1 MVITELGYKWPCQ
14 TEGILADLE
23 QLEPQAGGI
32 VECYFECDR
41 DITTQEAARAIFGLM
56 KVKEEYPGSVLHYVN
71 IEPRRIT
78 IQYSVAPPGGH
89 ASPAG
94 FLTIVLALAGLML
107 IAVGVAIIITA
118 LKNGWWLAPKPP
130 SGQLSVSAVGC
141 DDEQCTSPEA
151 LDVTFSVAGKTYRTE
166 GGTVLIELQ
175 VGIYDIIPG
184 DPPEGYQPADPI
196 TITIAK
202 DQTASIRLRYYEKGV
217 IPPDWA
223 WLVIDTYPVK
233 GLVYVNKE
241 EIGEAPVEVEI
252 TPLVTY
258 VVSFGDVE
266 GYDTPASQTYS
277 LQRGDR
283 QPVNGKYVKV
293 GWPEWAKWLAIG
305 GGIFGGGLIIVK
317 TAELI
322 LGRRRA

>member
-14 TEGILADLE
+14 TEGYEINLETAEPHAGEIL
-23 QLEPQAGGI
+23 
-32 VECYFECDR
+32 ECYFKCDR
-41 DITTQEAARAIFGLM
+41 DITTQEAARAVFDLM
-56 KVKEEYPGSVLHYVN
+56 KVKEEYPGSVFHYVN

-78 IQYSVAPPGGH
+78 IQYSIAPIGGQASPLAWYWVALLLIAAITGAIFGVYLLLTGRIFAPP
-89 ASPAG
+89 
-94 FLTIVLALAGLML
+94 
-107 IAVGVAIIITA
+107 
-118 LKNGWWLAPKPP
+118 PP
-130 SGQLSVSAVGC
+130 SGKLSVSAVGC
-141 DDEQCTSPEA
+141 GDEQCTLPKA
-151 LDVTFSVAGKTYRTE
+151 LDVTFSIAGKTYRTK

-175 VGIYDIIPG
+175 VGTYDIIPG

-196 TITIAK
+196 MITIAK
-202 DQTASIRLRYYEKGV
+202 DQTSSIRLRYYEVGV
-217 IPPDWA
+217 IPPNVA

-241 EIGEAPVEVEI
+241 EIGKAPEEVKVF
-252 TPLVTY
+252 PLTTY
-258 VVSFGDVE
+258 VVSFGDVG

-322 LGRRRA
+322 LGRRQ